1 MMVLGISK
9 HCFEK
14 EEGCVKV
21 EPISNGNLRI
31 WLSEEEMSKSEQDIG
46 PHLRQI
52 LQAAQTR
59 LRHFGKHI
67 LVEHI
72 PVADGC
78 VVLIS
83 ARRNPQ
89 DSGISVYRIGDV
101 GALFRLA
108 EQWVSCLSDGQMS
121 AHTSLYETD
130 DGYALAV
137 YPAPRLNRQQAALLR
152 EFGAPIGRG
161 EVAVAAVAERG
172 RLLAAGDALGKLLIT

>member
-1 MMVLGISK
+1 MVIKNTYGT
-9 HCFEK
+9 

-72 PVADGC
+72 PVAGGC

-89 DSGISVYRIGDV
+89 DSGVSVHRIGDV

-108 EQWVSCLSDGQMS
+108 EQWAACLPDGQIN

-130 DGYALAV
+130 EGYALAV
-137 YPAPRLNRQQAALLR
+137 YPAPRLSRQQAALLR
-152 EFGAPIGRG
+152 EFGTPIGRG
-161 EVAVAAVAERG
+161 EVAVAVAAERG
-172 RLLAAGDALGKLLIT
+172 RLLLAGDALGKLWIT